1 MEGKRQG
8 IKGKRQKAKGKSLN
22 ERFYLEA
29 SNPSER
35 RPICLTGLSVRAR
48 YIANRCLFGFAFL
61 LLPFAFC
68 LEATAQENFAGGKPV
83 AMKFGY
89 KFENPRFYIPLIEVD
104 LDAKGEGEVRFK
116 RGESDDVI
124 DLKLKLLPETLARIQ
139 EIYANTRFLET
150 EENYQDKK
158 DHSNIGWVTLTVS
171 AGERQRSAR
180 FNYTPNLEIKE
191 VAEIFRALANQ
202 QMDLFDI
209 ETALQYQPL
218 DVPGK
223 LEVLENDLR
232 LERIAEPPQV
242 LQALRDFAKNDSAP
256 LIARNHAK
264 RIIEAIEKGKYKS
277 PIKK

>member
-1 MEGKRQG
+1 LSAVSSQSPFEKRFDRG
-8 IKGKRQKAKGKSLN
+8 TKMKCRI
-22 ERFYLEA
+22 
-29 SNPSER
+29 
-35 RPICLTGLSVRAR
+35 
-48 YIANRCLFGFAFL
+48 FAFC

-68 LEATAQENFAGGKPV
+68 LTARAQENFADGKM
-83 AMKFGY
+83 AATKYAY
-89 KFENPRFYIPLIEVD
+89 KFENARFYIPLIEID

-116 RGESDDVI
+116 RGESDDLI

-139 EIYANTRFLET
+139 EIYTNTKFLESD
-150 EENYQDKK
+150 ENYQDKK
-158 DHSNIGWVTLTVS
+158 DHSNIGWVTLTVT

-180 FNYTPNLEIKE
+180 FNYTPNPEIKE
-191 VAEIFRALANQ
+191 VADIFRALANQ

-223 LEVLENDLR
+223 LEALETDLR
-232 LERIAEPPQV
+232 LERIAEPLQV
-242 LQALRDFAKNDSAP
+242 LSALRDIMKNDTAP

-277 PIKK
+277 PIKAK